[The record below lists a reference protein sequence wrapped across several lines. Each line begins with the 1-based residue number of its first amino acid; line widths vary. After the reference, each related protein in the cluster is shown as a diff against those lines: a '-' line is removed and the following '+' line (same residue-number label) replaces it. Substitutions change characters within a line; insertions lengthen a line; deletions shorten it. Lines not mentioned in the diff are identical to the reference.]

1 MASSIRAASL
11 LVIAGLAAACAAE
24 TPGADVSGTAPAP
37 RMAQSANQASD
48 ASAAPSVR
56 TQDTVPANLP
66 AMVVHKTATCGCC
79 KLWVEHM
86 QAAGFPVDVRDV
98 TDLNPIKE
106 EVGVPPGKGS
116 CHTAQVGRYFIEGH
130 VPADDVKRLLAEQP
144 DALGLA
150 LPGMPA
156 GSRGLEIP
164 DGRID
169 PFTVELVHA
178 DGTTSPFSD
187 HGHL

>member
-11 LVIAGLAAACAAE
+11 LVIAGLTAACAAE
-24 TPGADVSGTAPAP
+24 NPGADVPGTAPAP
-37 RMAQSANQASD
+37 HVTQSANQASD
-48 ASAAPSVR
+48 ATAAPGVR
-56 TQDTVPANLP
+56 TQVTVPAHLP

-98 TDLNPIKE
+98 ADLSPIKE
-106 EVGVPPGKGS
+106 DVGVPPGKGS
-116 CHTAQVGRYFIEGH
+116 CHTAQVGGYFIEGH
-130 VPADDVKRLLAEQP
+130 VPADDIKRLLAEQT

-156 GSRGLEIP
+156 GSPAMEMP
-164 DGRID
+164 DGRTE
-169 PFTVELVHA
+169 PYTVELVHA

-187 HGHL
+187 HGHH